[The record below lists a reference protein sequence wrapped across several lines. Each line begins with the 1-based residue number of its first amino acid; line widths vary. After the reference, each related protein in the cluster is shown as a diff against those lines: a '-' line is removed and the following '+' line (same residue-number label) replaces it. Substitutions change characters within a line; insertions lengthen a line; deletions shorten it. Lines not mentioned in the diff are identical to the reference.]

1 MGMFQHTSKN
11 ISQFK
16 TYLSSLT
23 DAQKEL
29 LNTSIVFIGNGE
41 AIYTHGKYY
50 GDGSQLKYFSTIAAG
65 DTKATAASANGTI
78 TFSSTDDASVECL
91 VDERGIK
98 IGVSTAYKNSVS
110 NAINAAKQAAI
121 DDAANRYQ
129 AKGNYESAGA
139 ANDVKTA
146 LIGKDSDT
154 ESSNTIKGA
163 KKYADS
169 LADNYDAKGSA
180 AAVDAKLVTEVARAT
195 AAEQAN
201 ASAIAEVKEDVD
213 AFFKNADF
221 TTQAKDTLKE
231 IQDYITNDAA
241 AAATM
246 TANISAAQSTADE
259 AKSAIATEKTRA
271 ENAEANIR
279 SAFATADTNT
289 LNSAKQHASGLV
301 DALASNVYTKAE
313 VDALFAWTEF

>member
-16 TYLSSLT
+16 TYLSGLT

-29 LNTSIVFIGNGE
+29 LNNSIVFIGNGE

-65 DTKATAASANGTI
+65 GTKATAASANGTI

-91 VDERGIK
+91 VDENGIK

-154 ESSNTIKGA
+154 GSSNTIKGA
-163 KKYADS
+163 KAYADG
-169 LADNYDAKGSA
+169 LAGNYDAKGSA

-213 AFFKNADF
+213 VFFKNADF

-246 TANISAAQSTADE
+246 TANISAAQSTANE
-259 AKSAIATEKTRA
+259 AKSAIATEKNRA
-271 ENAEANIR
+271 ETAENGIR
-279 SAFATADTNT
+279 EAFATADTNT

-301 DALASNVYTKAE
+301 NTLAGNVYTKAE
-313 VDALFAWTEF
+313 VNTLFDWTEF

>member
-1 MGMFQHTSKN
+1 MGMFQHTTKN
-11 ISQFK
+11 IADFK
-16 TYLSSLT
+16 TYISRLT
-23 DAQKEL
+23 DAQKEA
-29 LNTSIVFIGNGE
+29 LNKSIVFIGNGE

-65 DTKATAASANGTI
+65 GTQATAASANGI
-78 TFSSTDDASVECL
+78 INFSSTDDASVECL
-91 VDERGIK
+91 VDTTGIK
-98 IGVSTAYKNSVS
+98 IGLSTTYKTAVT

-121 DDAANRYQ
+121 DDAVGKYQ
-129 AKGNYESAGA
+129 PKGDYESAGA
-139 ANDVKTA
+139 ASAVKTA

-163 KKYADS
+163 KKYAAS
-169 LADNYDAKGSA
+169 LADNYDAAGAA
-180 AAVDAKLVTEVARAT
+180 AAVDGRLTAEVTRAT

-221 TTQAKDTLKE
+221 TAQAKDTLKE
-231 IQDYITNDAA
+231 IQEYISSDVT

-246 TANISAAQSTADE
+246 TANISTAQSTANE
-259 AKSAIATEKTRA
+259 AKNAVATEKTRA

-279 SAFATADTNT
+279 SAFATADTST
-289 LNSAKQHASGLV
+289 LTSAKSHASELV
-301 DALASNVYTKAE
+301 NNLASTVYTKDE
-313 VDALFAWTEF
+313 VNALFAWTEF